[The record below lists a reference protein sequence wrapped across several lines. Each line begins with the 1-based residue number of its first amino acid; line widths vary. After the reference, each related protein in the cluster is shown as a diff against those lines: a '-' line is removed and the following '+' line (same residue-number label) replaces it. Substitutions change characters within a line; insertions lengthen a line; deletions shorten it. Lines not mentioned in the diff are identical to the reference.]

1 MSREGELL
9 RRAFKRHL
17 VPRLTSLGFAGKSSN
32 FQRLTATAQDLL
44 SIQYWKYGGS
54 FILEFGRRERGPLL
68 TAWGEIVPEEALDVA
83 YLPISDRARLQERT
97 EVSPEIFGGFRFDG
111 FGEDVE
117 KYDALALRVA
127 AMLPQVD
134 AWLSRREVG
143 PDVRPFGEA

>member
-1 MSREGELL
+1 MSREGEFM

-17 VPRLTSLGFAGKSSN
+17 IPRLTSLGFAGKSSN
-32 FQRLTATAQDLL
+32 FERLTATTQDLL

-83 YLPISDRARLQERT
+83 YLPLSDRARLQERP
-97 EVSPEIFGGFRFDG
+97 EVSREIFSGFRFEG
-111 FGEDVE
+111 FGEDVD
-117 KYDALALRVA
+117 KYDALARRLA
-127 AMLPQVD
+127 GMLPQVD
-134 AWLSRREVG
+134 AWLTGRERG

>member
-1 MSREGELL
+1 M

-17 VPRLTSLGFAGKSSN
+17 IPRLSSLGFAGKSSN

-54 FILEFGRRERGPLL
+54 FILEFGRRQRGPLL
-68 TAWGEIVPEEALDVA
+68 TAWGEIVPEDALDVA
-83 YLPISDRARLQERT
+83 YLPVSDRARLQERS
-97 EVSPEIFGGFRFDG
+97 EVSPELFGGFRFEG
-111 FGEDVE
+111 FGEDVH
-117 KYDALALRVA
+117 KYDALAIRVA

-134 AWLSRREVG
+134 AWLARREVG